1 MEKIKRMEEMAAEHS
16 SNMEKISILA
26 DKTCALQQKVDK
38 LNNVAKMFSFMPEVA
53 EYLKEYNVK

>member
-1 MEKIKRMEEMAAEHS
+1 MEEMAAEHS